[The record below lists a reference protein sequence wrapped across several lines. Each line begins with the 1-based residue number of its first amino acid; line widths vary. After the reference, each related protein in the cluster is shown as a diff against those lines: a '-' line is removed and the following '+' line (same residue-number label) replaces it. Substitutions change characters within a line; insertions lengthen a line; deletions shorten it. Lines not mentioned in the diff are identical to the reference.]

1 MQRQYTATTANSTH
15 PLPRREPTSA
25 AEVGSPRGSGWV
37 EVAVVA
43 VYGRCIVSVCFA
55 SHRGADG
62 NQLSQ
67 GTFVISVVTAVVAIS
82 RCSEPLPFH

>member
-1 MQRQYTATTANSTH
+1 MWALRGSG
-15 PLPRREPTSA
+15 R
-25 AEVGSPRGSGWV
+25 VGSPRLRARWISAVEVGSLRGSGWL
-37 EVAVVA
+37 EFAVVA
-43 VYGRCIVSVCFA
+43 VYCRCIVSVCFD

-67 GTFVISVVTAVVAIS
+67 GTFVIAVVTAVVAIS